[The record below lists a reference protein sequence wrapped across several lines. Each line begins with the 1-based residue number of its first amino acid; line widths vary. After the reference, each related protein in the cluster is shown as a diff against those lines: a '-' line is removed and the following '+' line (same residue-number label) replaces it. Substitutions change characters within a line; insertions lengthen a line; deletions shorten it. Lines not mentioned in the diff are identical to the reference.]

1 MAVHNPR
8 PTELPLQYFLENE
21 YQSLIEIFHW
31 VSNLAGSVYT
41 DTTAVVPPEA
51 AYSSVMVSRAH
62 RLSQEFLL
70 NVKRSS
76 LDLELPLGVS
86 GYFGFPVRSSLSLRK
101 LSEEEDRDNPEQI
114 IKLPSYQNVNASVG
128 VTIRARRSLR
138 QFTGKTMPLQTLST
152 LLFYGNGVT
161 GDMALVSE
169 EDDPQW
175 PKYSLG
181 PPEAAHTR
189 AASSGGGLNPIS
201 LYLVLQNVEQLEDG
215 VYVYLPFEHS
225 LKKVMV
231 FDERK
236 RKEHLALGRSWGPN
250 VEPAKVNVAIYYV
263 YSVYENSRKYGDMG
277 LVFAFVEAGE
287 IAANIHLV
295 CTATK
300 VGSSDMGGWEKVQTE
315 RFLGIDGLS
324 KHLVHT
330 TVVGMP
336 VD

>member
-1 MAVHNPR
+1 MAFQKPR

-31 VSNLAGSVYT
+31 VANLPGSVYT
-41 DTTAVVPPEA
+41 DSTAVVPPEA
-51 AYSSVMVSRAH
+51 AYSSVLVSRAH

-70 NVKRSS
+70 NFKRSS

-86 GYFGFPVRSSLSLRK
+86 GYFGFPSRSSLALRH
-101 LSEEEDRDNPEQI
+101 LSEEEDQDNPEQI
-114 IKLPSYQNVNASVG
+114 IKLPLYQNVNASLG

-138 QFTGKTMPLQTLST
+138 QFTGKTMPLQELST
-152 LLFYGNGVT
+152 ILFYGNGVT
-161 GDMALVSE
+161 GDMAMISE

-181 PPEAAHTR
+181 APEVAHTR

-201 LYLVLQNVEQLEDG
+201 LYLVLQNVEKLEDG
-215 VYVYLPFEHS
+215 IYIYLPFGHS
-225 LKKVMV
+225 LKKVMA
-231 FDERK
+231 FNEQK
-236 RKEHLALGRSWGPN
+236 RKEHLALSLSWGTN

-263 YSVYENSRKYGDMG
+263 YSVFENSRKYGDMG
-277 LVFAFVEAGE
+277 LIFAVVEAGE
-287 IAANIHLV
+287 IAANIHLI

-300 VGSSDMGGWEKVQTE
+300 VGSSDMGGSQKVQIE

-324 KHLVHT
+324 KQLVHT
-330 TVVGMP
+330 TVIGML
-336 VD
+336 

>member
-1 MAVHNPR
+1 MAFQKPR

-31 VSNLAGSVYT
+31 VANLPGSVYT
-41 DTTAVVPPEA
+41 DSTAVVPPEA
-51 AYSSVMVSRAH
+51 AYSSVLVSRAH

-70 NVKRSS
+70 NFKRSS

-86 GYFGFPVRSSLSLRK
+86 GYFGFPSRSSVALRH
-101 LSEEEDRDNPEQI
+101 LSEEEDQDNPEQI
-114 IKLPSYQNVNASVG
+114 IKLPLYQNVNASLG

-138 QFTGKTMPLQTLST
+138 QFTGKTMPLQELST
-152 LLFYGNGVT
+152 ILFYGNGVT
-161 GDMALVSE
+161 GDMAMISE

-181 PPEAAHTR
+181 APEVAHTR

-201 LYLVLQNVEQLEDG
+201 LYLVLQNVEKLEDG
-215 VYVYLPFEHS
+215 IYIYLPFGHS
-225 LKKVMV
+225 LKKVMA
-231 FDERK
+231 FNEQK
-236 RKEHLALGRSWGPN
+236 RKEHLALSLSWGTN

-263 YSVYENSRKYGDMG
+263 YSVFENSRKYGDMG
-277 LVFAFVEAGE
+277 LIFAVVEAGE
-287 IAANIHLV
+287 IATNIHLI

-300 VGSSDMGGWEKVQTE
+300 VGSSDMGGSQKVQIE

-324 KHLVHT
+324 KQLVHT
-330 TVVGMP
+330 TVIGML
-336 VD
+336 